1 MLVPKKN
8 RHAVY
13 SYLFKEGV
21 ITAKK
26 DLEGKHTHVDVPNL
40 HVVKLL
46 QSLRSRGFVKEKFSW
61 QYLYYTLS
69 DEGIEYLREYL
80 HVSADTVPSTL
91 KKASKPQPPPSFG
104 RGRVEGAEGP
114 IDSGRGGRGGR
125 GRGRGFSDRGSER
138 GTFRGRGGRGR
149 GGFDN
154 EGYRG
159 PKTFDEAPAD
169 FNPEFEEGR
178 GGFRGRGRGGYERGR
193 GGSERGGERGRG
205 RGGYER
211 GRGGSERGGDRGRG
225 RGGAERGGSS
235 DRGSERGRG
244 AERGRGRGA
253 AVAAE

>member
-26 DLEGKHTHVDVPNL
+26 ELEGKHTHVDVPNL

-61 QYLYYTLS
+61 QYLYYTLT

-125 GRGRGFSDRGSER
+125 GRGRGGFDGE
-138 GTFRGRGGRGR
+138 GRGR
-149 GGFDN
+149 GGFGRGRGRGGYD
-154 EGYRG
+154 GYRG
-159 PKTFDEAPAD
+159 PKTFDEAPSD
-169 FNPEFEEGR
+169 FNPEFEAGGR
-178 GGFRGRGRGGYERGR
+178 GGFRGRGRGRGGGEGGRGGFDGESRGR
-193 GGSERGGERGRG
+193 GGRGRG
-205 RGGYER
+205 RGGFD
-211 GRGGSERGGDRGRG
+211 GD
-225 RGGAERGGSS
+225 RGGSS
-235 DRGSERGRG
+235 SRGG
-244 AERGRGRGA
+244 ERGRGRGA